1 MRKIGRLQQQVEKMT
16 ESNNKRIAKN
26 TILLSIRTF
35 VVMLVTLFISR
46 VVLKALG
53 VEEFG
58 VYSAVGGVVSM
69 FTMVTTAMSGA
80 ISRFLTYE
88 LGTGNIKKLCKVY
101 STSINAQ
108 IILAV
113 LISILTEIIGFWLLE
128 NKMVIPSHCMDAAHW
143 VLHFSILTF
152 FISIVTVPFRSLIIA
167 YERMSAFAYF
177 GIIEVILKLG
187 VAYLLFISNS
197 SKLTLYALLLGVV
210 ALSVLLMNMVYCR
223 MVFREVL
230 YRISIDGDTLKEMLG
245 FSVWSLIP
253 NTAYLLNTQGIN
265 ILMNLYFGVVA
276 NAARGIAS
284 QIEAAVGAFVGNFT
298 TALNPPITKAY
309 ASGDIEGMK
318 TLITRGV
325 KFSFFIMLIL
335 VVPLVV
341 ECEQI
346 LFLWLGEVP
355 PYAVTFAQCSVF
367 SALVLQMGNPMLT
380 GILATG
386 SIKRYQ
392 IVVTSCGCMVFPIS
406 WLAYYF
412 EAPPQASYIIFIVIY
427 FLLNFIRLAS
437 LKRLIKFPVKAFVS
451 SELMRMLLVLVISF
465 FLPLCFR
472 QSVTPSLLRL
482 VASVVISFF
491 STIVCIYAFGLKN
504 DERLFVF
511 NQIKQIRNKFI
522 RR

>member
-1 MRKIGRLQQQVEKMT
+1 
-16 ESNNKRIAKN
+16 
-26 TILLSIRTF
+26 
-35 VVMLVTLFISR
+35 MLVTLFTSR

-69 FTMVTTAMSGA
+69 FTMVTTALSGA

-88 LGTGNIKKLCKVY
+88 LGTGNTKKLCKVY

-108 IILAV
+108 IILAII
-113 LISILTEIIGFWLLE
+113 ISILTELIGLWLLE
-128 NKMVIPSHCMDAAHW
+128 NKMIIPAHCMDAAHW

-152 FISIVTVPFRSLIIA
+152 FIHIVTVPFRSLIIA

-177 GIIEVILKLG
+177 SIIEVVLKLG

-197 SKLTLYALLLGVV
+197 SKLALYALLLGVV
-210 ALSVLLMNMVYCR
+210 ALSVLLMNMFYCR
-223 MVFREVL
+223 IVFREVR
-230 YRISIDGDTLKEMLG
+230 YRLSIDGSTLKEMLG

-265 ILMNLYFGVVA
+265 VLMNLFFGVVA

-284 QIEAAVGAFVGNFT
+284 QIEAAVGSFVGNFT

-309 ASGDIEGMK
+309 ASGDIVGMIK
-318 TLITRGV
+318 LITRGV

-335 VVPLVV
+335 VVPMVV

-346 LFLWLGEVP
+346 LYFWLGEVP

-406 WLAYYF
+406 WLVYYL

-427 FLLNFIRLAS
+427 FLLNFIRLNS
-437 LKRLIKFPVKAFVS
+437 LKRLIHFPVKSFLV
-451 SELMRMLLVLVISF
+451 SELTRMLLVLAVSF
-465 FLPLCFR
+465 FVPLCFK
-472 QSVTPSLLRL
+472 QLMPPSLLRL
-482 VASVVISFF
+482 VASVVMSFF
-491 STIVCIYAFGLKN
+491 STMACIYVLGLKT

-511 NQIKQIRNKFI
+511 NQIKKITNKFI
-522 RR
+522 KK